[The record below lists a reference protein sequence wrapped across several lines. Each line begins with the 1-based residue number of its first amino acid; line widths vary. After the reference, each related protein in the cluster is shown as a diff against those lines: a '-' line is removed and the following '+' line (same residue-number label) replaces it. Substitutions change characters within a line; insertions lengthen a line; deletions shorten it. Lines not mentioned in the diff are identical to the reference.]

1 MEVCMKKALA
11 FAVVAMLVL
20 SVFIPMK
27 KTHALDKIDI
37 SIMKMDLT
45 RNEMIPVVVELEGST
60 VVDVLTFE
68 GKKPFSNFEIMRTDN
83 RMASFV
89 YNKLKA
95 TQEFA
100 ISATK
105 TISSNIVI
113 GSSFQYVLNGFY
125 AEMPANKVVELADMP
140 FIKSINYVQPQH
152 LDRTRSR
159 VFLGAEKTWNT
170 VVDPQG
176 RAVNGNG
183 ILCAVTDSGLDYT
196 HVDFG
201 NQSRPTGM
209 KIPISRDLA
218 YNDPD
223 CMEEDES
230 YHGTACAGIVA
241 GEGPT
246 NPKTKVKEL
255 GIAPKAKI
263 AAFKIGMKQQQGLSG
278 EGTIAAFEYLIK
290 DKIQVSNN
298 SYGAPGG
305 RSFLEAAEN
314 RAVLAGVCVVAS
326 QGNNGSPSQ
335 YIPIVSGSMASPVN
349 VIGVGALDD
358 TDSARINILNSRDEN
373 INSKNNM
380 AYLGMNGKYLPS
392 SSKQNFVVMDCG
404 WGRTDDF
411 KGIDVK
417 GKIALI
423 QRGPSPAL
431 ANDFGPSISFKEKCI
446 NAADAGARAMILYN
460 YTSGPVRAMY
470 YDQSQGETPDKFNF
484 IPSFELFDSNV
495 GMTLR
500 DALHKDKSYSLG
512 KPTNDQNSIN
522 ISIEITMTGNIASFT
537 SSGPSFRGYLKPD
550 VSAPG
555 EGIHTCFASTT
566 KETKGINN
574 AYTEQFGGTSAAGP
588 FVAGCAALVR
598 QARPNWDAF
607 EVKRSLMNT
616 AEPLKRFSNDYYIPM
631 TSQGMGR
638 VNANLAATTPIL
650 FAPASALII
659 ADGGRINITDPPA
672 ELSDSQSAATLP
684 SDVVASKIPVKIT
697 NYSEKPV
704 KLSLSVEINSARPE
718 QFNVN
723 LTNTEIIIP
732 GTNKMGVL
740 GSAWFGLSI
749 DLPPGKVKGYL
760 NDIYIWATEKVTNRK
775 WHIGVCVYNNDPMI
789 QGANS
794 TYVSNFEFENTTFTP
809 NDDGDSD
816 TINVKYEV
824 VGGSV
829 EYASYFGNFLY
840 NLKFYVI
847 DQNSEKWVLIKSEPY
862 LELGPQ
868 SLTWDGKDA
877 NGNFVLPDGDW
888 KLSMT
893 CQATLIDTSRMVYV
907 NVEDW
912 PGAMFDLDNT
922 TFTIDKSPVPPLPTL
937 YAFVKP
943 TEPGVGQM
951 FEVGVYIKNATNIKS
966 MQFKVIMPGASDVVQ
981 YMGYSKGDFMTK
993 NEPMALYSCEYDR
1006 DKDQLTIDIQRA
1018 VDGVSGEGWVL
1029 DLKFMAKEMNF
1040 FDVQF
1045 SDVNMSML
1053 GDTMKEVKTK
1063 AFFKNAEISVFK
1075 EAFDPTDFNHDT
1087 KINDE
1092 DLKILLDCMD
1102 SKDGDGRYNW
1112 RCDLNY
1118 DLVINIE
1125 DYAIFSKS
1133 YSKR

>member
-1 MEVCMKKALA
+1 MEVCMKKAFA
-11 FAVVAMLVL
+11 IAVVAMLMV
-20 SVFIPMK
+20 SVFIPVK
-27 KTHALDKIDI
+27 KTHALDKIDLEI
-37 SIMKMDLT
+37 IKLDLS
-45 RNEMIPVVVELEGST
+45 NDKMIPVVVELDGNT
-60 VVDVLTFE
+60 VIDSLTFN
-68 GKKPFSNFEIMRTDN
+68 GMKPFANFEIMRPDN
-83 RMASFV
+83 KMAAFAC
-89 YNKLKA
+89 NKLKA
-95 TQEFA
+95 TQSLA
-100 ISATK
+100 ISRVQK
-105 TISSNIVI
+105 LSSDIKF
-113 GSSFQYVLNGFY
+113 GSTYQYVLNGFY
-125 AEMPANKVVELADMP
+125 AEMPANKIIEVADQP
-140 FIKSINYVQPQH
+140 FVKSINYVLPQY

-170 VVDPQG
+170 VLDPQG

-183 ILCAVTDSGLDYT
+183 ILCSITDSGLDYT

-230 YHGTACAGIVA
+230 YHGTCCAGIVA

-246 NPKTKVKEL
+246 NPKTRVKEL
-255 GIAPKAKI
+255 GIAPKAKL
-263 AAFKIGMKQQQGLSG
+263 AGFKIGMKNQDGLSG

-305 RSFLEAAEN
+305 RSYLEAAEN

-358 TDSARINILNSRDEN
+358 TDCGRINIINSPNES

-380 AYLGMNGKYLPS
+380 SYLGMTGKYLPPA
-392 SSKQNFVVMDCG
+392 SKNNFAVVDCG
-404 WGRTDDF
+404 WGRKEDF
-411 KGIDVK
+411 TGIDIK
-417 GKIALI
+417 GKVALI
-423 QRGPSPAL
+423 QRGPSPDL
-431 ANDFGPSISFKEKCI
+431 SQFGPPIAFKDKCI
-446 NAADAGARAMILYN
+446 NAANAGASAMILYN
-460 YTSGPVRAMY
+460 YTSGSVRGMY
-470 YDQSQGETPDKFNF
+470 YDPAKETPDMYKFV
-484 IPSFELFDSNV
+484 PSFELFDSSV
-495 GMTLR
+495 GMGLR
-500 DALHKDKSYSLG
+500 DALHKDKPYTLG
-512 KPTNDQNSIN
+512 KPTNDQNNIN
-522 ISIEITMTGNIASFT
+522 VSIEITMTGNLASFT
-537 SSGPSFRGYLKPD
+537 SSGPTFRGFLKPD

-555 EGIHTCFASTT
+555 EGIHTTMASTT
-566 KETKGINN
+566 KETKGMNN
-574 AYTEQFGGTSAAGP
+574 AYTDSFGGTSAAGP
-588 FVAGCAALVR
+588 FVAGCAALIR

-607 EVKRSLMNT
+607 EVKRALMNT

-631 TSQGMGR
+631 ISQGQGR
-638 VNANLAATTPIL
+638 ANVNLAATTPIL

-659 ADGGRINITDPPA
+659 ADGGRVNITDPPA
-672 ELSDSQSAATLP
+672 ELFDSQAVATLP

-704 KLSLSVEINSARPE
+704 RLSLSVEINSARPE

-723 LTNTEIIIP
+723 LTNTEIVIP
-732 GTNKMGVL
+732 GTNKKGNL
-740 GSAWFGLSI
+740 GFAWFGLSI
-749 DLPPGKVKGYL
+749 DLPPGKIKGFL
-760 NDIYIWATEKVTNRK
+760 NDIYIWATEKTTNRK
-775 WHIGVCVYNNDPMI
+775 WHIGVCIYNNDPMI

-794 TYVSNFEFENTTFTP
+794 TYVSNFEFENTTFSP
-809 NDDGDSD
+809 NGDGDTD
-816 TINVKYEV
+816 VLNVKYEV

-840 NLKFYVI
+840 NLKIYAV
-847 DQNSEKWVLIKSEPY
+847 DQNSEKWVLIKSEQF

-868 SLTWDGKDA
+868 SFTWDGKDSQ
-877 NGNFVLPDGDW
+877 GNYILPDGDW
-888 KLSMT
+888 SLSMT
-893 CQATLIDTSRMVYV
+893 CQATLIDMGRRMYV

-922 TFTIDKSPVPPLPTL
+922 VFTVEKSPVPPLPTL

-943 TEPGVGQM
+943 SEPGVGQM

-966 MQFKVIMPGASDVVQ
+966 MQFKMNMPGAGDVAQ
-981 YMGYSKGDFMTK
+981 YSGYSKGDFMTQ
-993 NEPMALYSCEYDR
+993 NEPLALYTCEYDK
-1006 DKDQLTIDIQRA
+1006 DKDQLTVDIQRS

-1029 DLKFMAKEMNF
+1029 NLKFMAKEMNY

-1045 SDVNMSML
+1045 SNVNLSMVS
-1053 GDTMKEVKTK
+1053 DTMKEIKAK
-1063 AFFKNAEISVFK
+1063 AFFKNAEISIFK
-1075 EAFDPTDFNHDT
+1075 DAFDAADFNHDL
-1087 KINDE
+1087 KVNEE
-1092 DLKILLDCMD
+1092 DLKIILNCMD
-1102 SKDGDGRYNW
+1102 SKDGDDRYNW

-1118 DLVINIE
+1118 DLVINVE